1 MMSID
6 KLTNMENDLKDFML
20 KYSEDEEDALH
31 AASVLMK
38 CAMFFYAQLLNPD
51 DIRELLETV
60 GDSVDDIVAI
70 TDGWQEEE
78 DEDDPFAGIDTEV
91 KH

>member
-1 MMSID
+1 MSID
-6 KLTNMENDLKDFML
+6 KLNAIEDDLKDFML
-20 KYSEDEEDALH
+20 KYSEDDDNALH

-38 CAMFFYAQLLNPD
+38 CAMFFYAQLLHPD

-70 TDGWQEEE
+70 TDGWVDE
-78 DEDDPFAGIDTEV
+78 DDDDPFAGIDIEI